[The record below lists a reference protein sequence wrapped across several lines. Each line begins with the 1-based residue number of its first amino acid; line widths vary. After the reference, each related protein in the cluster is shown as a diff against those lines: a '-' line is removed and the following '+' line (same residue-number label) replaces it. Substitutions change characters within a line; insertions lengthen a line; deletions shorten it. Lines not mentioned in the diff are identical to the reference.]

1 MNFTK
6 LYYPTAEA
14 AADDPDFLR
23 KVLTDDIISVDLAIL
38 PLQGP
43 AEIIVTFLNQVLFS
57 GQINEELLLRLDVSP
72 IDWLWASGELII
84 QLINNQSEIKL
95 TRCKLQEIDML
106 SYPLSELII
115 VKVDGQQYINTS
127 IDLPGTMSL
136 AITNPIY
143 AWTTHHAPEY
153 NLVTDLKFFDPNSY
167 KNAETDNEQ
176 IDTFL
181 KKLRI

>member
-1 MNFTK
+1 
-6 LYYPTAEA
+6 
-14 AADDPDFLR
+14 
-23 KVLTDDIISVDLAIL
+23 
-38 PLQGP
+38 
-43 AEIIVTFLNQVLFS
+43 
-57 GQINEELLLRLDVSP
+57 
-72 IDWLWASGELII
+72 
-84 QLINNQSEIKL
+84 
-95 TRCKLQEIDML
+95 ML

>member
-23 KVLTDDIISVDLAIL
+23 KVLADDIISVDLAIL

-57 GQINEELLLRLDVSP
+57 GQITEELSLQLDVSP
-72 IDWLWASGELII
+72 IDWLWTNGELII
-84 QLINNQSEIKL
+84 QLINDQSEIKL
-95 TRCKLQEIDML
+95 TRCKLQEINML

-115 VKVDGQQYINTS
+115 VKDDGQQYINTS
-127 IDLPGTMSL
+127 IDFPGTMSL
-136 AITNPIY
+136 AITNPIH